1 MVLSPTMTTLRSSL
15 PLLCWCCSNMLRHP
29 QQWEVTSIYKFWN
42 LSKEKISIPRLRRF
56 APYARIIIDTF
67 LCITQVTTF
76 HFSLIRLLIV
86 KALHLTKKCL
96 TAWLLLCLL
105 CICGSKLATG
115 NDNKIVIL
123 RTRSF
128 FPSDLWP
135 LLWSCQLSCIYGH
148 HIGAH
153 APVGFHQKPKVS
165 VCNFVGK

>member
-1 MVLSPTMTTLRSSL
+1 MTLLSGLPFLSYADVAQTCFATHSNERWHQITTLIL
-15 PLLCWCCSNMLRHP
+15 
-29 QQWEVTSIYKFWN
+29 N

-86 KALHLTKKCL
+86 KALLWFTKKCL

-115 NDNKIVIL
+115 SDNKIVIL

-153 APVGFHQKPKVS
+153 APVGFH
-165 VCNFVGK
+165 